1 MLGAGSGKMKKK
13 TKIAIIVFAVIIAVT
28 AVVLVIWDAPRK
40 KVEFIIEKVAV
51 EKVTKDYFQAEMER
65 DFKQVYAYLAPSS
78 AYKKAHSYEQFL
90 KDVGNSPVRIET
102 YRLVDIYRLR
112 DNDNREEYP
121 FVDKFVQVE
130 VDVDIRFID
139 TGAKSTYNYCFTFLK
154 EKGVWYKG

>member
-13 TKIAIIVFAVIIAVT
+13 TKIAIIVSAVIIAVV
-28 AVVLVIWDAPRK
+28 AVLVLWDAPGK

-51 EKVTKDYFQAEMER
+51 EKVTNAYFKAEMER
-65 DFKQVYAYLAPSS
+65 DFKQVYTYLAPSS
-78 AYKKAHSYEQFL
+78 AYKKTHSYEQFL
-90 KDVGNSPVRIET
+90 NDVDPSPVKIET
-102 YRLVDIYRLR
+102 YRIVDIYRLR
-112 DNDNREEYP
+112 DNDDREKYP

-130 VDVDIRFID
+130 VDVDIRFTD